1 MTSITVYDG
10 ANTIGG
16 NKIYLE
22 ENDKGIFLDFGMNF
36 ARYGEF
42 FQEFLSE
49 RSSRGIHDLIHLGLI
64 PKIGVYRPD
73 LIPSDLDVRGYPKL
87 KADAVLLSHAHLDH
101 CGNVGLLRRE
111 VPVVASQT
119 SVAILKALR
128 DTAPSGMGSEISYFS
143 EKAPVEGCDG
153 MVLESDYAANY
164 ICRDFYCTTEPSEA
178 LADFTGERPGEE
190 RARKKV
196 EPGRLCHMDELD
208 LPFEVRA
215 YPVDHS
221 LYGAVGYILRARKG
235 VTIAYTGDFR
245 LHGRNAE
252 RTRAFLR
259 KAKEAPVLIT
269 EGTRIGREDED
280 EASGHNVTEE
290 EVFRNCLKVVEDA
303 GDNKLVIADFSARNF
318 ERLERFQEI
327 ARRTGRELAVTA
339 KDAYMLHAIE
349 CAEGS
354 CVMDDVKVK
363 IYGELK
369 NRKWSKWETEVVMGL
384 WGDRYVEPAKVAKDP
399 GRHILCFSFYDMK
412 HLLDIKPDGGTY
424 IYSSSEA
431 FSEEETFDFVRLGR
445 WVDFFGLKTYGFRI
459 VGKGEGARPEF
470 DRGFHASG
478 HVSKDELE
486 KAIEEIDP
494 DVLVPVHTTGQ
505 GWFRERFEKVVVPEE
520 GKRFAV

>member
-1 MTSITVYDG
+1 MTFLTVYDG

-22 ENDKGIFLDFGMNF
+22 ENGRGIFLDFGMNF
-36 ARYGEF
+36 AKYGEF

-64 PKIGVYRPD
+64 PKIRVYRPD
-73 LIPSDLDVRGYPKL
+73 LIPSDLDVRAYPQL
-87 KADAVLLSHAHLDH
+87 KVDAVLLSHAHLDH

-153 MVLESDYAANY
+153 LVLESNYATNY
-164 ICRDFYCTTEPSEA
+164 ICRDFYCTTEPSDE

-190 RARKKV
+190 KARKKV
-196 EPGRLCHMDELD
+196 EPGKLCHLDELN
-208 LPFEVRA
+208 LPFDVTA
-215 YPVDHS
+215 HPVDHS
-221 LYGAVGYILRARKG
+221 LYGAVGYILRAKRG
-235 VTIAYTGDFR
+235 PTIAYTGDFR
-245 LHGRNAE
+245 LHGKNAE
-252 RTRAFLR
+252 RTREFLR
-259 KAKEAPVLIT
+259 KAKEASVLIT
-269 EGTRIGREDED
+269 EGTRIGREDEY
-280 EASGHNVTEE
+280 NVTEE
-290 EVFRNCLKVVEDA
+290 EVFQNCLKIVEEA
-303 GDNKLVIADFSARNF
+303 GGKKLVIADFSPRNF
-318 ERLERFQEI
+318 ERLKRFQEI
-327 ARRTGRELAVTA
+327 ARRTGRELVVTA

-349 CAEGS
+349 CAEGA
-354 CVMDDVKVK
+354 CVMDDKKVL

-369 NRKWSKWETEVVMGL
+369 NRKWSKWETEVVIGR
-384 WGDRYVEPAKVAKDP
+384 WGDRYVSHARIAKDP
-399 GRHILCFSFYDMK
+399 RRYILCFSFYDMK

-424 IYSSSEA
+424 VYSSSEA
-431 FSEEETFDFVRLGR
+431 FSEEDTFDFVRLGK

-459 VGKGEGARPEF
+459 VGDGERARPEF

-486 KAIEEIDP
+486 RVIGEIDP

-505 GWFRERFEKVVVPEE
+505 GWFKEKFEKVVMPEE
-520 GKRFAV
+520 GKRFAI